1 MNVEQALKSCMM
13 FHALEEKDLGKI
25 EQLAMTRKFKRGE
38 TVFNQGEK
46 SEGFYVVQS
55 GAVKVYK
62 LSADGKEQV
71 LHIVEPG
78 ENYAEA
84 SLFGEAVYP
93 AYSEALKDST
103 LLLIP
108 KNDFLK
114 ALKENPEFSM
124 RMLASLTTWLKR
136 MANLVEEVTLKDVDT
151 RLAGYLLGAAETKG
165 VKTDLGI
172 RVDLETDK
180 KTLAAKL
187 GTVSE
192 TLSRSL
198 KKLREM
204 DIIKV
209 EGRKLTIV
217 DRDALKNIINE

>member
-1 MNVEQALKSCMM
+1 MNAEQALKSCAM
-13 FHALEEKDLGKI
+13 FRALEESDLLRIKR
-25 EQLAMTRKFKRGE
+25 LVLPRKFKRGE
-38 TVFNQGEK
+38 TVFAQGQR

-62 LSADGKEQV
+62 LSSEGKEQV
-71 LHIVEPG
+71 LHIVESG

-84 SLFGEAVYP
+84 SLFGDALYP

-108 KNDFLK
+108 KNDFLR
-114 ALKENPEFSM
+114 ALKENPELSL
-124 RMLASLTTWLKR
+124 RMLISLSTWLKR
-136 MANLVEEVTLKDVDT
+136 MASLVEEVTLKDVNT
-151 RLAGYLLGAAETKG
+151 RLAGYLLSMAETKG
-165 VKTDLGI
+165 INTTQGI
-172 RVDLETDK
+172 RVELETDK

-198 KKLREM
+198 RKLRDQ
-204 DIIKV
+204 DIIRV
-209 EGRKLTIV
+209 EGRKLIIL
-217 DRDALKNIINE
+217 DREALKDIINQ